1 MTKKYKSD
9 VSKSIHSIVE
19 GLYKN
24 EIVDKI
30 TMRRFD
36 ASCLVPVNELS
47 PGEIKEIRV
56 KEHLSQTV
64 FAHFLNVSKNLIS
77 DWERG
82 VKKPG
87 GPALKLLAIVK
98 TKGLEAISLN

>member
-9 VSKSIHSIVE
+9 VSKSTHTVVE
-19 GLYKN
+19 GLYK
-24 EIVDKI
+24 IGSVDKV

-36 ASCLVPVNELS
+36 ASCLVQVDELS
-47 PGEIKEIRV
+47 PEEIREIRE
-56 KEHLSQTV
+56 KERLSQTV
-64 FAHFLNVSKNLIS
+64 FAHYLNVSKNLVS

-87 GPALKLLAIVK
+87 GPSLKLLAIVK